1 MDAQQNDMIR
11 GRGAQFNPQNRFTR
25 NAYEQGV
32 YEQAEDWEAQLRQ
45 PTQILTDQSK
55 NIVNKL
61 KIADVPLDAAINP
74 YQGCEHGCIYCYA
87 RNSHEYW
94 GYSAG
99 LDFETKIIAKQNAA
113 ERLRA
118 TFEKK
123 SWTPTVIS
131 LSTNTD
137 CYQPAE
143 RKMKLTRQ
151 ILEVCLQYR
160 NPVSI
165 LTKNA
170 LVLRDLDL
178 LQELHARNLVQVA
191 TSITT
196 TDESLRQL
204 LEPRTSTIKTRLH
217 IIHTCHQHQ
226 IPVGVMFAPIIPG
239 LNDHDMFAVL
249 QAAAGAGA
257 YWAGYTI
264 VRLNGAIEGIFKD
277 WLYKAFPDRADKV
290 WHHIQSCHGG
300 SVQDSRSGV
309 RMRGEG
315 EIAGII
321 SQQFKLYCR
330 KLGLNKRAHHYDLT
344 AFRRPPKHGQ
354 LDLFADFV

>member
-1 MDAQQNDMIR
+1 MDVPQNDMIR

-45 PTQILTDQSK
+45 PTQILIDQSK

-61 KIADVPLDAAINP
+61 NIPDVPLDASINA

-87 RNSHEYW
+87 RNTHEYW

-123 SWTPTVIS
+123 SWVPTVIS

-151 ILEVCLQYR
+151 ILEVCLEYR
-160 NPVSI
+160 NPVNI

-178 LQELHARNLVQVA
+178 LQELHALKLVQVA

-196 TDESLRQL
+196 VDESLRQL
-204 LEPRTSTIKTRLH
+204 LEPRTSTIKTRLN
-217 IIHTCHQHQ
+217 IIRTCHQYQ

-239 LNDHDMFAVL
+239 LNDQDMFAVL
-249 QAAAGAGA
+249 QAAADAGA

-264 VRLNGAIEGIFKD
+264 VRLNGAIESIFKD

-300 SVQDSRSGV
+300 SVQDSRSRV

-315 EIAGII
+315 EIAGMI

-330 KLGLNKRAHHYDLT
+330 KLGLNQKSHDYDLS
-344 AFRRPPKHGQ
+344 AFRRPPKNGQ